1 MTCVLAVV
9 CEDGVVI
16 GADTQI
22 TDSNR
27 GMSYPGQKLHHMGDH
42 AAWGGSGA
50 RAVLGDL
57 ATIFAEQSGAI
68 CEADDIGRALQ
79 ERTLPV
85 LRHHYENFIPDVPGE
100 KMEGGPSAYVLATGW
115 SESGPWIVEINPSG
129 MVGRYEDIGFHAIGS
144 GAPMAQQAG
153 ALLSH
158 FDMVKRS
165 VRHGVVGLV
174 RVIDA
179 LRTTSPSV
187 GLEIDV
193 CRITPEGAH
202 HLTEKEIAAARKDVE
217 RWRKLEAAALDK
229 LFPGDD

>member
-9 CEDGVVI
+9 CRDGVVI

-22 TDSNR
+22 TDSDR
-27 GMSYPGQKLHHMGDH
+27 GMSYPGQKLHRMGEL

-57 ATIFAEQSGAI
+57 EKVFGEQADAI
-68 CEADDIGRALQ
+68 CAAEDVGRALQ
-79 ERTLPV
+79 ERTLPI

-100 KMEGGPSAYVLATGW
+100 KLQGGPSAYVLAAGW
-115 SESGPWIVEINPSG
+115 RDGKPWIVEIIPSG

-158 FDMVKRS
+158 FDMVDRS
-165 VRHGVVGLV
+165 VRHGVAGIV
-174 RVIDA
+174 RVLDA

-187 GLEIDV
+187 GLQIDV
-193 CRITPEGAH
+193 CAITSAGAR
-202 HLTEKEIAAARKDVE
+202 HLTDEEISAVREDVE
-217 RWRKLEAAALDK
+217 RWRGLERQALDD

>member
-9 CEDGVVI
+9 CQDGVVI

-22 TDSNR
+22 TDSDR
-27 GMSYPGQKLHHMGDH
+27 GMSYPGQKLNRMGDA

-57 ATIFAEQSGAI
+57 EKVFGEQADAI
-68 CEADDIGRALQ
+68 CAADDIGRALQ

-85 LRHHYENFIPDVPGE
+85 LKHHYENFIPDVPGE
-100 KMEGGPSAYVLATGW
+100 ELKGGPSAYVLAAGW
-115 SESGPWIVEINPSG
+115 RDEKPWIIEIIPSG

-158 FDMVKRS
+158 FDMVDRS
-165 VRHGVVGLV
+165 VRHGVAGIV
-174 RVIDA
+174 RVLDA

-193 CRITPEGAH
+193 CAITAEGAR
-202 HLTEKEIAAARKDVE
+202 HLTDEEITAVREDVE
-217 RWRKLEAAALDK
+217 RWRALERKALDD

>member
-1 MTCVLAVV
+1 MTCVLTVV
-9 CEDGVVI
+9 CKDGVVI

-22 TDSNR
+22 TDSDR
-27 GMSYPGQKLHHMGDH
+27 GMSYPGQKLQQMGQH

-57 ATIFAEQSGAI
+57 EKVFSEQADAI
-68 CEADDIGRALQ
+68 CAAEDVGRALQ

-85 LRHHYENFIPDVPGE
+85 LKHHYENFIPDVPGE
-100 KMEGGPSAYVLATGW
+100 QLEGGPSAYVLAAGW
-115 SESGPWIVEINPSG
+115 RDGGPWIVEINPSG

-158 FDMVKRS
+158 FDMVDRS
-165 VRHGVVGLV
+165 VRHGVVGIV
-174 RVIDA
+174 RVLDA

-193 CRITPEGAH
+193 CAITPEGAH
-202 HLTEKEIAAARKDVE
+202 HLTDKEIAAARKDIE
-217 RWRKLEAAALDK
+217 RWRSLEAKALDD
-229 LFPGDD
+229 LFPEDD

>member
-9 CEDGVVI
+9 CHDGVVI

-22 TDSNR
+22 TDSDR
-27 GMSYPGQKLHHMGDH
+27 GMSYPGQKLQHMGEH

-57 ATIFAEQSGAI
+57 EKVFSDD
-68 CEADDIGRALQ
+68 ADAVCASDDVGRALQ

-85 LRHHYENFIPDVPGE
+85 LKHHYENFIPDVPGE
-100 KMEGGPSAYVLATGW
+100 KMTGGPSAYILAAGW
-115 SESGPWIVEINPSG
+115 REGGPWIVEINPSG

-158 FDMVKRS
+158 FDMVDRS

-174 RVIDA
+174 RVLDA

-193 CRITPEGAH
+193 CAITADGAT
-202 HLTEKEIAAARKDVE
+202 HLSDKQIATARKDVE
-217 RWRKLEAAALDK
+217 RWRALESKALDD

>member
-1 MTCVLAVV
+1 MTVVVSVV
-9 CEDGVVI
+9 CSDGVVI

-22 TDSNR
+22 TDSDR
-27 GMSYPGQKLHHMGDH
+27 GMSYPGQKLQEMGRH

-50 RAVLGDL
+50 RAVLTDL
-57 ATIFAEQSGAI
+57 EKIFGEEAEAI
-68 CEADDIGRALQ
+68 CAAPDVGRALQ

-85 LRHHYENFIPDVPGE
+85 LKHHYENFIPDVPGE
-100 KMEGGPSAYVLATGW
+100 ELKGGPSAWVHAVGW
-115 SESGPWIVEINPSG
+115 TDGGPWIVEITPSG
-129 MVGRYEDIGFHAIGS
+129 MVGRYEDIGFHAVGS

-158 FDMVKRS
+158 VDLVERS
-165 VRHGVVGLV
+165 VRHGVVGIV

-179 LRTTSPSV
+179 LRVSSPSV

-193 CRITPEGAH
+193 CTLTESGAH
-202 HLTEKEIAAARKDVE
+202 HLTDREIEAARKDVR
-217 RWRKLEAAALDK
+217 RWRDLERRALDD